1 MVDVDRNKILR
12 YLRELNNYT
21 QEYVASILDINQNS
35 YSKVESGHTRLTI
48 ERMIKLAEFY
58 EVEPQTFLS
67 NNIFVVTGDRITKR
81 NDDNTDSTDSN
92 NNINMEQK
100 SFYEKLLDEKNEQ
113 IKILNDQLKDFR
125 LKERRLLSILEK
137 ASIKI

>member
-1 MVDVDRNKILR
+1 MVDVDRNKILKS
-12 YLRELNNYT
+12 LRELNNYT

-35 YSKVESGHTRLTI
+35 YSKLESGQTRLTI